1 MVQPASLALGA
12 TARPDRATLMEPARD
27 LTVARA
33 AAGDA
38 EAFRVLYQGHVGR
51 VHAVCLRLTAEPA
64 TAEELTQ
71 EVFVQAW
78 RGLASFRG
86 DSSFGTWL
94 HRLAVNVTLMHL
106 RAARRREQ
114 RLPLWADPPDAP
126 HPRHHD
132 PGQRLDLERAIA
144 SLPEGCRTVFVLHD
158 VEGWRHEE
166 IAERLQLAVGTC
178 KAHLF
183 RARRLLREKLS

>member
-1 MVQPASLALGA
+1 MALHANPGV
-12 TARPDRATLMEPARD
+12 ARSALTETPRD

-38 EAFRVLYQGHVGR
+38 EAFRALYQGHVGR
-51 VHAVCLRLTAEPA
+51 VHAVCLRLVADA
-64 TAEELTQ
+64 RTAEELTQ
-71 EVFVQAW
+71 DVFVQAW

-94 HRLAVNVTLMHL
+94 HRLTVNVTMMHL
-106 RAARRREQ
+106 RAARRRDR
-114 RLPLWADPPDAP
+114 RLPLWADPPEIPVPGD
-126 HPRHHD
+126 HD
-132 PGQRLDLERAIA
+132 PGRTMDLEQAIA

-183 RARRLLREKLS
+183 RARRLLRERLA

>member
-132 PGQRLDLERAIA
+132 PGQRMDLERAIA

-183 RARRLLREKLS
+183 RARRLLREKLA

>member
-1 MVQPASLALGA
+1 MALGA
-12 TARPDRATLMEPARD
+12 ATRTDRTALTEPTRD

-51 VHAVCLRLTAEPA
+51 VHAVCLRLTADAA
-64 TAEELTQ
+64 TAEEVTQ

-78 RGLASFRG
+78 RGLRSFRG

-106 RAARRREQ
+106 RAARRRDL
-114 RLPLWADPPDAP
+114 RLSLWADPPDVP
-126 HPRHHD
+126 LPGNHD
-132 PGQRLDLERAIA
+132 PGQGMDLDRAIA
-144 SLPEGCRTVFVLHD
+144 SLPVGCRTVFVLHD

-166 IAERLQLAVGTC
+166 IAERLGLAVGTC

>member
-12 TARPDRATLMEPARD
+12 TARPDRATLMEPPRD

-132 PGQRLDLERAIA
+132 PGQRMDLERAIA

>member
-1 MVQPASLALGA
+1 MALGA
-12 TARPDRATLMEPARD
+12 TARTDRATLTDPARD

-38 EAFRVLYQGHVGR
+38 DAFRVLYQGHVGR

-64 TAEELTQ
+64 AAEELTQ

-114 RLPLWADPPDAP
+114 RLPLWADPPDVP
-126 HPRHHD
+126 LPGPHD
-132 PGQRLDLERAIA
+132 PGQRMDLERAIA